1 MNKPEIL
8 APAGGHEQLIS
19 AVRSSADAVYLG
31 LDRFSARSSAENFT
45 PESLKE
51 AVSYA
56 HARNVKV
63 YAAINTLIT
72 DDEYLDAKNAV
83 KAIAEAGVDGVIVQ
97 DFAIAEIVKK
107 HCPELRLHASTQTA
121 VHNVMGLEALKKTR
135 IRPCGRAQRAYERRN
150 KNIMRSSEY

>member
-31 LDRFSARSSAENFT
+31 LDRFSARSSAEKFT
-45 PESLKE
+45 HESLKE
-51 AVSYA
+51 AVSNA

-72 DDEYLDAKNAV
+72 EDE
-83 KAIAEAGVDGVIVQ
+83 
-97 DFAIAEIVKK
+97 
-107 HCPELRLHASTQTA
+107 
-121 VHNVMGLEALKKTR
+121 
-135 IRPCGRAQRAYERRN
+135 
-150 KNIMRSSEY
+150 